1 MIGIYK
7 ITNPKSKIYIG
18 QSIDIK
24 RRFYEYQKKIR
35 CYSQKKLYNSLI
47 KYGVDNHNFTVI
59 EECEIELLNERERY
73 WQDHYN
79 VLMDGLNL
87 LLTNTKDKNGE
98 NSDETK
104 SKISKSLKQY
114 FNSLPTQKK
123 QEIYG
128 KSSRQRKGKLGNR
141 KNSILTE
148 EHKKKLSQAKKG
160 SVLSDETKEKIRKKM
175 IGREVTWGDKIS
187 ESKKSVPN
195 LKNRGKGN
203 KPILQFSK
211 ENILINEWG
220 SITEA
225 SNTLGVSFNSISN
238 NLTGY
243 CKTSNGFIWKYKN
256 NDDTNIK

>member
-160 SVLSDETKEKIRKKM
+160 SVLSDETKEKIRKWTIENQPMNNDASRK
-175 IGREVTWGDKIS
+175 KIS
-187 ESKKSVPN
+187 EGRMGIKFSEEHKKN
-195 LKNRGKGN
+195 LSLAKVGKPSN
-203 KPILQFSK
+203 KKGKKP
-211 ENILINEWG
+211 
-220 SITEA
+220 A
-225 SNTLGVSFNSISN
+225 
-238 NLTGY
+238 
-243 CKTSNGFIWKYKN
+243 
-256 NDDTNIK
+256 